1 MRDTE
6 FNENDDLPD
15 VFPNDLTHEIFIEE
29 ADILAIKKLYELV
42 ISENDSIKIM
52 NKSEDLSTLLF
63 LEKYKDRVALRSR
76 AAGLWI

>member
-1 MRDTE
+1 MRDTK

-42 ISENDSIKIM
+42 ISENDSIKII
-52 NKSEDLSTLLF
+52 NKSEDFPKLLF
-63 LEKYKDRVALRSR
+63 LEKYKDQVALRSR